1 MREKKV
7 FRLNICILWLL
18 HDQLVHVLHFIT
30 LFFIHLNPYFT
41 KKFLVMKSAF
51 EGDQV
56 EAQQ

>member
-7 FRLNICILWLL
+7 FRLNICILGLL

-41 KKFLVMKSAF
+41 KTFLVMESA
-51 EGDQV
+51 EV